1 MEAFISQ
8 HGYLVLVAGSLLEGE
23 TVVVLAAFAA
33 HLGYLDPFAVFA
45 IAALCGWTSDQVL
58 FHVGRRY
65 GMAVIGRF
73 AFVARRVERVHGLI
87 ERNPWTVA
95 IGVRFAYG
103 LRIAGP
109 MLIGTSAMPGAR
121 FAAMNAVGALLW
133 AGLGVAV
140 GWFFGAAAQALF
152 GRIEGF
158 EAWLFAALAVAG
170 MLVWAIA
177 RWRSTRAAR

>member
-33 HLGYLDPFAVFA
+33 HQGYLDPFAVFA
-45 IAALCGWTSDQVL
+45 IAASCGWTSDQVL

-65 GMAVIGRF
+65 GTAIVRRF
-73 AFVARRVERVHGLI
+73 EFVARRVGRVHGLI
-87 ERNPWTVA
+87 ERNSWTAA

-109 MLIGTSAMPGAR
+109 LLIGSSAMPAGR
-121 FAAMNAVGALLW
+121 FAVANGVGALLW
-133 AGLGVAV
+133 AGLGVAA

-152 GRIEGF
+152 GRLDGAEI
-158 EAWLFAALAVAG
+158 WLFAALAAAG
-170 MLVWAIA
+170 VLVWAVA
-177 RWRSTRAAR
+177 RWRAARAR